1 MHLYLIRHGQSH
13 VNLKDWDNG
22 NTDEGLTDLGHRQ
35 AAALARWIVGEIRR
49 VDLLVASTLQRT
61 RETARYLADAY
72 GCGIHYSDW
81 LREIG
86 NCRLDHTPWPNH
98 DLPRDYADYWS
109 SERPFASI
117 TPAVEG
123 GESYMH
129 FRTRVGLAIEELV
142 SKYPKKTILVVCHGG
157 VIEAVFDHAF
167 NVGPWR
173 RCEMFSYNTAV
184 THFEHVNHPLRETWR
199 LHYHNAIQHLKLM
212 DVGVGIEKWRLD
224 SEQESETAE
233 ADGPLQPE

>member
-72 GCGIHYSDW
+72 SCSIHYSDW

-129 FRTRVGLAIEELV
+129 FRTRVGLAIEEMV
-142 SKYPKKTILVVCHGG
+142 NKYPKKTILVVCHGG
-157 VIEAVFDHAF
+157 VIEAVFDHVF

-212 DVGVGIEKWRLD
+212 DVGVGAEKWRLD
-224 SEQESETAE
+224 SEQESETSE
-233 ADGPLQPE
+233 ADGPL